1 MFARE
6 VSVSTCHRPTQDGL
20 LQRTRMVTPHEDR
33 WLLPRRQT
41 EYPTRELISET
52 RLHGRREATFLALA
66 TISVVAITALV
77 LLGVSRI
84 VDLEAFVPEARIPF
98 ALAVPL
104 GVAPFALGLVAVMLA
119 CELYGRRRATALVW
133 AGLFA
138 SAAGVGIVRVA
149 DLVGSTD
156 AFVAAVALATCSL
169 VAHVVTVWLFD
180 AMRRRSAGP
189 LWFRAIVATLGAQA
203 AAWAAF
209 GGVMYAFVSRDVTE
223 LALGSA
229 IVVAA
234 CIVVASLPLAIAAHV
249 LALFLRVSRHTP
261 VEDDE
266 LDVGVPPRLPPAQ
279 IIEDYEEPPLR
290 RRAARAS
297 LHPYSS
303 AEMRF
308 FSDGDQLES

>member
-1 MFARE
+1 M
-6 VSVSTCHRPTQDGL
+6 G
-20 LQRTRMVTPHEDR
+20 TPHEDR

-41 EYPTRELISET
+41 EYPTRELISES
-52 RLHGRREATFLALA
+52 RLHGRREATFLAFA
-66 TISVVAITALV
+66 TISLVAITALV
-77 LLGVSRI
+77 MLGVSRI
-84 VDLEAFVPEARIPF
+84 VDVGALIEAIVPDVHVPF

-104 GVAPFALGLVAVMLA
+104 GVVPFALGLVAVMLA

-138 SAAGVGIVRVA
+138 SAAVVGIVRVA
-149 DLVGSTD
+149 DLVGSAD

-169 VAHVVTVWLFD
+169 VAQVATVVLFD
-180 AMRRRSAGP
+180 AMRRHSAGP
-189 LWFRAIVATLGAQA
+189 LWLRAIVATLGAQA

-209 GGVMYAFVSRDVTE
+209 GGVMYALASSDVSE

-229 IVVAA
+229 IIVAA
-234 CIVVASLPLAIAAHV
+234 CVVVATLPLAIAAHV
-249 LALFLRVSRHTP
+249 LALFLRVSRRTP
-261 VEDDE
+261 VEDDD
-266 LDVGVPPRLPPAQ
+266 LDVSAPQRLPPAQ
-279 IIEDYEEPPLR
+279 IVEDYEEPPLR